1 MCYRELRIMEKQ
13 EEKDI
18 ELRCEEVQEILT
30 RPPHALVRWGITAF
44 FSVLALFFIGGCF
57 FKYPDVVSA
66 QITVTTEHPP
76 VWIVARGSGKIK
88 EVYGK
93 DRERIEAGKII
104 AVLEN
109 PAETE
114 DVLLL
119 EEALQDFCLTD
130 SCVHGILFPEHL
142 ALGSIQAVYAT
153 FIKSLTD
160 YRNFLSLD
168 LYEQKIEATRKEL
181 QEYRNYIVHLKRQA
195 ELDKEQVRIAETVH
209 SREKKLFGEGLTA
222 QSDYEEA
229 KQVFLNRQQGQE
241 QMMTSLSSAKIQ
253 EAQLQQNILEIRMER
268 SREANSLGTALKA
281 AYNELQVSIED
292 WKMTYLFISPA
303 GGILSYNNVWQK
315 NQNVNSGD
323 KVFSIVAS
331 QTGDIIGKIK
341 LPVNGS
347 GKVKP
352 GQRVNISVTGYPY
365 MEFGFLTGTV
375 VSVSLLTDSDSM
387 YTVTVSLPQ
396 DLCTSYG
403 KVLDFNGELT
413 GTAEVMTD
421 ERSITGRLLEPLR
434 YLWEKYL

>member
-1 MCYRELRIMEKQ
+1 MEKQ

-44 FSVLALFFIGGCF
+44 FCVLALFFIGGCF

>member
-1 MCYRELRIMEKQ
+1 MEKQ

>member
-1 MCYRELRIMEKQ
+1 MERQ

-30 RPPHALVRWGITAF
+30 RPPHALVRWGITVF

-109 PAETE
+109 PAATE

-119 EEALQDFCLTD
+119 EEALRDFCLTD
-130 SCVHGILFPEHL
+130 SCVHSTLFPEHL
-142 ALGSIQAVYAT
+142 ALGSIQAAYAT

-168 LYEQKIEATRKEL
+168 LYKQKIEATRKEL

-195 ELDKEQVRIAETVH
+195 KLDKEQVRIAETVH

-253 EAQLQQNILEIRMER
+253 EAQLQQNILETRMER
-268 SREANSLGTALKA
+268 SREANSLGIALKA
-281 AYNELQVSIED
+281 AYNELQVSIEN

-375 VSVSLLTDSDSM
+375 VSVSLLKDSDSM

-396 DLCTSYG
+396 NLCTSYG
-403 KVLDFNGELT
+403 KALDFNGELT

-421 ERSITGRLLEPLR
+421 ERSVTGRLLEPLR

>member
-1 MCYRELRIMEKQ
+1 MEKQ

-119 EEALQDFCLTD
+119 EEALQDFCLTN

-281 AYNELQVSIED
+281 VYNELQVSIED

-347 GKVKP
+347 GKVKS

>member
-1 MCYRELRIMEKQ
+1 MERQ

-30 RPPHALVRWGITAF
+30 RPPHALVRWGITVF
-44 FSVLALFFIGGCF
+44 FSVLALVFIGGCF

-66 QITVTTEHPP
+66 EITVTTEHPP

-93 DRERIEAGKII
+93 DREQVEAGKII

-109 PAETE
+109 PAETK

-119 EEALQDFCLTD
+119 GEVLQDFCLTD
-130 SCVHGILFPEHL
+130 SCINSIEFPERL

-181 QEYRNYIVHLKRQA
+181 QEYRNYIKHLKRQA

-253 EAQLQQNILEIRMER
+253 EAQLQQNILETRMEQ

-347 GKVKP
+347 GKVKS

-421 ERSITGRLLEPLR
+421 ERSIAGRLLEPLR

>member
-1 MCYRELRIMEKQ
+1 M
-13 EEKDI
+13 
-18 ELRCEEVQEILT
+18 RCEEVQEILT

-281 AYNELQVSIED
+281 VYNELQVSIED

-347 GKVKP
+347 GKVKS

>member
-1 MCYRELRIMEKQ
+1 MEKQ

-30 RPPHALVRWGITAF
+30 RPPHALVRWGITVF
-44 FSVLALFFIGGCF
+44 FSVLVLFFIGGCF

-153 FIKSLTD
+153 FTKSLTD

-168 LYEQKIEATRKEL
+168 LYEQKIEATCKEL
-181 QEYRNYIVHLKRQA
+181 QEYRNYIKHLNRQA

-229 KQVFLNRQQGQE
+229 KQVFLDRQQGQE

-253 EAQLQQNILEIRMER
+253 EAQLQQNILETRMER

-315 NQNVNSGD
+315 NQNVNGGD

-403 KVLDFNGELT
+403 KVLNFM
-413 GTAEVMTD
+413 VQ
-421 ERSITGRLLEPLR
+421 
-434 YLWEKYL
+434 

>member
-1 MCYRELRIMEKQ
+1 MEKQ

-347 GKVKP
+347 GKVKS

>member
-1 MCYRELRIMEKQ
+1 MEKQ

-66 QITVTTEHPP
+66 EITITTEHPP

-130 SCVHGILFPEHL
+130 SCVYGILFPEHL

-160 YRNFLSLD
+160 YRNFLALD
-168 LYEQKIEATRKEL
+168 LYEQKIEATCKEL
-181 QEYRNYIVHLKRQA
+181 QEYRNYIRHLNRQA

-268 SREANSLGTALKA
+268 SREANTLGTALKA

-292 WKMTYLFISPA
+292 WKMTYLFISTA

-375 VSVSLLTDSDSM
+375 VSVSLLKDSDSM

-396 DLCTSYG
+396 NLCTSYG

-421 ERSITGRLLEPLR
+421 ERSVTGRLLEPLR
-434 YLWEKYL
+434 YLWVKYL

>member
-1 MCYRELRIMEKQ
+1 MEKQ

-76 VWIVARGSGKIK
+76 VSIVARGSGKIK

-281 AYNELQVSIED
+281 VYNELQVSIED

-347 GKVKP
+347 GKVKS

>member
-1 MCYRELRIMEKQ
+1 MERQ

-30 RPPHALVRWGITAF
+30 RPPHALVRWGITVF

-109 PAETE
+109 PAATE

-119 EEALQDFCLTD
+119 EEALRDFCLTD
-130 SCVHGILFPEHL
+130 SCVHSTLFPEHL
-142 ALGSIQAVYAT
+142 ALGSIQAAYAT

-168 LYEQKIEATRKEL
+168 LYKQKIEATRKEL
-181 QEYRNYIVHLKRQA
+181 REYRNYIKHLKCQA

-209 SREKKLFGEGLTA
+209 SREKKLFSEGLTA

-229 KQVFLNRQQGQE
+229 KQTFLNKQQGQE

-253 EAQLQQNILEIRMER
+253 EAQLQQNILETRMER
-268 SREANSLGTALKA
+268 SREANTLGTVLKA

-375 VSVSLLTDSDSM
+375 VSVSLLKDSDSM

-396 DLCTSYG
+396 NLCTSYG
-403 KVLDFNGELT
+403 KALDFNGELT

-421 ERSITGRLLEPLR
+421 ERSVTGRLLEPLR

>member
-1 MCYRELRIMEKQ
+1 MEKQ

-253 EAQLQQNILEIRMER
+253 EAQLQQNILETRMEQ

-281 AYNELQVSIED
+281 VYNELQVSIED

-347 GKVKP
+347 GKVKS

>member
-1 MCYRELRIMEKQ
+1 MEKQ

-119 EEALQDFCLTD
+119 EEAFQYFCLTD

>member
-1 MCYRELRIMEKQ
+1 MEKQ

-421 ERSITGRLLEPLR
+421 KRSITGRLLEPLR

>member
-1 MCYRELRIMEKQ
+1 MEKQ

-57 FKYPDVVSA
+57 FKYPDMVSA

>member
-1 MCYRELRIMEKQ
+1 MEKQ

-66 QITVTTEHPP
+66 EITITTEHPP

-130 SCVHGILFPEHL
+130 SCVYGILFPEHL

-160 YRNFLSLD
+160 YRNFLALD
-168 LYEQKIEATRKEL
+168 LYEQKIEATCKEL
-181 QEYRNYIVHLKRQA
+181 QEYRNYIRHLNRQA

-268 SREANSLGTALKA
+268 SREANTLGTALKA

-375 VSVSLLTDSDSM
+375 VSVSLLKDSDSM

-396 DLCTSYG
+396 NLCTSYG

-421 ERSITGRLLEPLR
+421 ERSVTGRLLEPLR
-434 YLWEKYL
+434 YLWVKYL